1 MTIKSTVA
9 AAFLLGIVLF
19 TGVLF
24 WQGAGEIADAL
35 AGAGWGLLI
44 VAAWHLVPLVLDTLG
59 WHALYP
65 APRPGFMRLLW
76 ARWIGESVNGL
87 LPVAQIG
94 GDIAKARLLVL
105 KGRHGAT
112 AGASVVTDTTLGMIT
127 QILFALL
134 GVVLL
139 LQQLGQHHLVP
150 ILLLGV
156 AGGGAMSVW
165 FYKVQRA
172 GMFAG
177 LARALQKVAGS
188 SDWLNLVGG
197 AEALDAAISN
207 IYDRRRAVLKAT
219 VWRMLGWLLG
229 AGEVWLALYFLDS
242 PVSWSDALLI
252 EALGQAVRGAAFI
265 IPAALGV
272 QEGGYLLLGT
282 MLGLTPDVSLALAL
296 AKRVRELLFGL
307 PGLVAWQWA
316 EGRQLHARRRDPC
329 KVDP

>member
-1 MTIKSTVA
+1 MSIKSTVA
-9 AAFLLGIVLF
+9 GALLLGIVLF
-19 TGVLF
+19 TGVLL
-24 WQGAGEIADAL
+24 WQGVGEIADAL
-35 AGAGWGLLI
+35 AGAGWGLLL

-59 WHALYP
+59 WQALYP
-65 APRPGFMRLLW
+65 APRPRFMRLLW

-105 KGRHGAT
+105 NGWRGAVVGAT
-112 AGASVVTDTTLGMIT
+112 VVADTTLAMAT

-139 LQQLGQHHLVP
+139 LQQLGHHHLVP
-150 ILLLGV
+150 ILLAGV
-156 AGGGAMSVW
+156 VGGGAMSIW

-172 GMFAG
+172 GMFTG
-177 LARALQKVAGS
+177 LARALQKMTGA
-188 SDWLNLVGG
+188 SDWLDLVGG
-197 AEALDAAISN
+197 AKALDEAISD
-207 IYDRRRAVLKAT
+207 IYDRRRTVLKAAA
-219 VWRMLGWLLG
+219 WRMLGWLFG
-229 AGEVWLALYFLDS
+229 AGEVWLALYFLDAQ
-242 PVSWSDALLI
+242 VSWGDALLI

-282 MLGLTPDVSLALAL
+282 LLGLTPDVSLALAL

-307 PGLVAWQWA
+307 PGLLAWQWA
-316 EGRQLHARRRDPC
+316 ESRQLRARRHKPC
-329 KVDP
+329 EADG